1 MVLKQNN
8 VKQEDK
14 GVSMTLRELQNEIQE
29 LIDDY
34 GEDCPVKSFIRLGNV
49 TNAPSIWYD
58 EDEDSVL
65 IH

>member
-1 MVLKQNN
+1 
-8 VKQEDK
+8 
-14 GVSMTLRELQNEIQE
+14 MTLRQLQNEIQE